1 MAHKPP
7 IYTIYGLSLE
17 LGRDRSKLT
26 SVLRTVEP
34 DGTTIHGHPGWYLR
48 TAIAALATDVGEFD
62 PAHERARLYAAQAD
76 LAEHALAKR
85 RAELVPAEHVAVAWG
100 AITSAICARVS
111 MIPALAAAGIDP
123 ARPVTEIEGHIRQ
136 AIDAALTDISG
147 AEIVASDEPNSTHR

>member
-1 MAHKPP
+1 MAHKPQ

-48 TAIAALATDVGEFD
+48 TAIAALASDLGDFD

-76 LAEHALAKR
+76 LAEHALAKK
-85 RAELVPAEHVAVAWG
+85 RAELVPVDQVAVAWA
-100 AITSAICARVS
+100 AITSAICDRVS
-111 MIPALAAAGIDP
+111 MIPATAAAGIDP
-123 ARPVTEIEGHIRQ
+123 SRPVAEIEGQIRR
-136 AIDAALTDISG
+136 AIDAALADISG
-147 AEIVASDEPNSTHR
+147 AEIIACDEPTSNQP